1 MKDDAGNKVF
11 RSKVDA
17 GNSSSIEQ
25 KDTTIPNVQET
36 KGKRG
41 RKAGA
46 IIFPRDP
53 LKRVL
58 PIAETIWTQNAGNP
72 MPMLDLAA
80 AIKMS
85 PSSSSYKRLLASSFR
100 YGLTEGSPQ
109 TKIISLTSLG
119 RSIVAPTV
127 NDDPNASSRKALTH
141 SDVFN
146 KFYSMFNDKP
156 IPRED
161 ILRNTL
167 ANPVGSGG
175 FGIIRGDIPDFLRVA
190 TQNIKDYGLDQ
201 DISGVSYLRLGKLST
216 KTDVVTPQTESE
228 IQKDDLVSY
237 DTPKQEITEE
247 IQKEEQKQI
256 PKVFISH
263 SKNENILQ
271 QLKTILEFGTFE
283 YKIAEE
289 EESAAIPVPDKVFGL
304 MRQCNCAIINVSA
317 DEEMKQADSK
327 YRINENVLIEI
338 GAAFVHYD
346 KRVILLVDKRIELP
360 SNLQG
365 LYKCEYEGI
374 ELSFVVAM
382 KLQKALTDFR
392 KSI

>member
-1 MKDDAGNKVF
+1 
-11 RSKVDA
+11 
-17 GNSSSIEQ
+17 
-25 KDTTIPNVQET
+25 
-36 KGKRG
+36 
-41 RKAGA
+41 
-46 IIFPRDP
+46 
-53 LKRVL
+53 
-58 PIAETIWTQNAGNP
+58 
-72 MPMLDLAA
+72 MLDMAA

-109 TKIISLTSLG
+109 TKIISLTTLG
-119 RSIVAPTV
+119 RSIVGPTV
-127 NDDPNASSRKALTH
+127 NDDPNASLRKALIH
-141 SDVFN
+141 SDIFN

-156 IPRED
+156 IPREE
-161 ILRNTL
+161 ILKNTL
-167 ANPVGSGG
+167 ANPVESGG
-175 FGIIRGDIPDFLRVA
+175 FGIIRGDVPDFLRVA
-190 TQNIKDYGLDQ
+190 TQNIKDYSLGQ
-201 DISGVSYLRLGKLST
+201 DISGTSYLRLNKLSA
-216 KTDVVTPQTESE
+216 KTDVITPQIESE
-228 IQKDDLVSY
+228 TENDDLLS
-237 DTPKQEITEE
+237 DDKLHHELSEE

-289 EESAAIPVPDKVFGL
+289 EETAAIPVPDKVFGL

-317 DEEMKQADSK
+317 DEEMKKEDGK

-365 LYKCEYEGI
+365 LYKCEYEGD
-374 ELSFVVAM
+374 ELSFMVAM
-382 KLQKALTDFR
+382 KLQRALTDFR